1 MNEILFISGNSGK
14 IQTFQQVFNKTKIN
28 IKIKNEKVEEIQSDD
43 IKEIA
48 INKAKKLYLKYK
60 CPIIVN
66 DSELKISALND
77 FPGPYTKFVLKTI
90 GCQGIIELL
99 KNNLNRECLFHQI
112 YIFVDDAGKYTIFED
127 NVYGK
132 ISKVYN
138 LVNNV
143 NSWGDFWNIFIPK
156 NSKKCRAEL
165 SSEVYYNAIRP
176 KAADRNALEDLK
188 QFLMFKYL

>member
-1 MNEILFISGNSGK
+1 MNEILFVSGNSGK
-14 IQTFQQVFNKTKIN
+14 IQTFQQVFNNTKIN
-28 IKIKNEKVEEIQSDD
+28 IRIKNEIVEEIQSDD

-90 GCQGIIELL
+90 GCKGIIDLL
-99 KNNLNRECLFHQI
+99 KNDLNRECLFHQI
-112 YIFVDDAGKYTIFED
+112 YIFVDDAGEYSIFED

-132 ISKVYN
+132 ISKIYN

-165 SSEVYYNAIRP
+165 SSEVYNNAIRP

>member
-1 MNEILFISGNSGK
+1 MNKILFISGNSGK

-28 IKIKNEKVEEIQSDD
+28 IKIKNETVEEIQSDD

-48 INKAKKLYLKYK
+48 INKAKKLFLKYK

-90 GCQGIIELL
+90 GCQGILELL

-112 YIFVDDAGKYTIFED
+112 YVFVDDAGKYNIFED

>member
-1 MNEILFISGNSGK
+1 MNKILFISGNSGK
-14 IQTFQQVFNKTKIN
+14 IQSFQQVFNKTKIN
-28 IKIKNEKVEEIQSDD
+28 IKIKNETVEEIQSDD

-48 INKAKKLYLKYK
+48 INKAKKLFLKYK

-90 GCQGIIELL
+90 GCQGILELL

-112 YIFVDDAGKYTIFED
+112 YVFVDDAGKYTIFED

>member
-1 MNEILFISGNSGK
+1 MNEILFVSGNSGK
-14 IQTFQQVFNKTKIN
+14 IQTFRHVFDNTKIN
-28 IKIKNEKVEEIQSDD
+28 IKIKNEIVEEIQSDD

-48 INKAKKLYLKYK
+48 INKAKKLYSKYK

-66 DSELKISALND
+66 DSELRISALNN

-90 GCQGIIELL
+90 GCQGIIGLL
-99 KNNLNRECLFHQI
+99 KNEQNRECLFHQI
-112 YIFVDDAGKYTIFED
+112 YVFVDDVGGYNIFED

-132 ISKVYN
+132 ISKTN
-138 LVNNV
+138 KLVNNA

-165 SSEVYYNAIRP
+165 PSELYYNAIRP
-176 KAADRNALEDLK
+176 KAADRNALKDLK